1 MLTTIKKM
9 SNYILQMPVREVG
22 VTAPFGSKHNGL
34 DLGWL
39 TLTQNKNQPIFAC
52 DDGVVVSNFYS
63 STGGYILVLE
73 HDKLW
78 TGYAHLK
85 EKPKFK
91 NGDKITRG
99 QQIALM
105 GNTGKSKTGK
115 TYGNHLHLYVSER
128 KAKYSFTNLKKYVID
143 PLPCLYCNKEITYKF
158 ANDFTPKW
166 YDFDGF
172 PEPVNRDL
180 SKHQVQI
187 NSSTRRLRKEA
198 TTKSEAYSEFC
209 KKGIYNVLEKQ
220 PDKEGNSYFW
230 VKIKERYWVA
240 VMTSDNEYLSYEQ
253 LNQSVNDLKQD
264 ITIYNS
270 QKEEL
275 AKRLDKANSTIEDL
289 KGDITIYKSQK
300 EVLIDRLE
308 KALSEIKGV

>member
-1 MLTTIKKM
+1 MLTTTKKM
-9 SNYILQMPVREVG
+9 SNYILQMPVRDVI
-22 VTAPFGSKHNGL
+22 VTAIFGGQHNGL
-34 DLGWL
+34 DLGWMDN
-39 TLTQNKNQPIFAC
+39 NKNQPIYAC
-52 DDGVVVSNFYS
+52 DDGVVVSNFYTS
-63 STGGYILVLE
+63 QAGYVLVLQ

-85 EKPKFK
+85 EKPKLK
-91 NGDKITRG
+91 NGDKVTRG
-99 QQIALM
+99 QQIGLM

-128 KAKYSFTNLKKYVID
+128 KAKYSFTNLRKYVID
-143 PLPCLYCNKEITYKF
+143 PLPCLYCNKNITYKF
-158 ANDFTPKW
+158 SKKFTPKW
-166 YDFDGF
+166 YDFSDF
-172 PEPVNRDL
+172 PEPTSRDL

-187 NSSTRRLRKEA
+187 NSRTRRLRKEA

-209 KKGIYNVLEKQ
+209 KRGIYNILEKQ
-220 PDKEGNSYFW
+220 PDKEGHSYFW
-230 VKIKERYWVA
+230 AKIKERYWVA
-240 VMTSDNEYLSYEQ
+240 VMKSDNEFLSYDQ
-253 LNQSVNDLKQD
+253 LNQNIDDLKQD

-308 KALSEIKGV
+308 KAISEIKGV